1 MGVSGLF
8 KVIDDS
14 KLLTDY
20 DLHDTRLIIDGSNLY
35 HFLYN
40 LPEEYGGN
48 YDTYADT
55 CKTFF
60 ATLKA
65 CKVEPYVVLD
75 GGYDPDNQKWNT
87 VVQRKESRIYNAS
100 KICKKG
106 PDPIKPTV
114 DMDDGNDPEW
124 NTVLNRK
131 TYKRARD
138 VLKRENG
145 TEVTKDHVWPI
156 LCEETFCHVLR
167 ELQIPH
173 VKCPYEA
180 DREIAVLANMWKCPV
195 LSNDSDFFIFKL
207 EKGVIPII
215 HCLAKDIGM
224 TLKHKKQTNTFSSL
238 KEPATIPTDQ
248 EIVYITVKHYCY
260 TSLIGRVN
268 GQWEFLPI
276 LATFGGNDYVDFN
289 KLKRFYTAICKKYEE
304 KDLSLITKDKTRLK
318 SLFLWSTGV
327 KSETNAIDEVL
338 EHVEDSEE
346 EKLKLQDAIR
356 YSLQSYKNIE
366 DFPTMDVAKF
376 FASDI
381 SKFDIGTMI
390 DYVQEKSLPGRLLE
404 MLRTC
409 KMANSFLQNV
419 AVNQRVI
426 FNCQIEDMDEPSTYN
441 CSRNIRKVLYGLT
454 GKSKIEENDRQKIK
468 IITVDITASTKVRF
482 GTQYLDVP
490 SLQNVPNDT
499 VEKRQNI
506 MFGTLG
512 LNSKLIDSL
521 PADPCATF
529 LVGVLRFWWT
539 NAEPKVTENHL
550 SAAIIGMILLHSH
563 SIRSDACETVKQQC
577 LVPSIEQAIK
587 VQDNDQVEQ
596 FVREMAN
603 EMDIHRNKHTG
614 QAYWGNEEIKII
626 HGFSQ
631 LQTCYLSAVYLNQAL
646 MYPVDLP
653 SPAVLF
659 NCTLMYNV
667 CRSLKTSKIT
677 DCSDNVCKSLETS
690 KITNCSDNRF
700 MRLETSEIN
709 DFADNICN
717 SLETSEN
724 TDCSDIFP
732 LKSPLHNLF
741 TLWKTVVKTTESK
754 DGVAG

>member
-1 MGVSGLF
+1 MMTRDKPDRPNPYPVKPTMGVSGLF

-180 DREIAVLANMWKCPV
+180 DREIAVLANMWKCP
-195 LSNDSDFFIFKL
+195 
-207 EKGVIPII
+207 
-215 HCLAKDIGM
+215 
-224 TLKHKKQTNTFSSL
+224 
-238 KEPATIPTDQ
+238 
-248 EIVYITVKHYCY
+248 
-260 TSLIGRVN
+260 
-268 GQWEFLPI
+268 
-276 LATFGGNDYVDFN
+276 
-289 KLKRFYTAICKKYEE
+289 
-304 KDLSLITKDKTRLK
+304 
-318 SLFLWSTGV
+318 
-327 KSETNAIDEVL
+327 
-338 EHVEDSEE
+338 
-346 EKLKLQDAIR
+346 
-356 YSLQSYKNIE
+356 
-366 DFPTMDVAKF
+366 
-376 FASDI
+376 
-381 SKFDIGTMI
+381 
-390 DYVQEKSLPGRLLE
+390 
-404 MLRTC
+404 
-409 KMANSFLQNV
+409 
-419 AVNQRVI
+419 
-426 FNCQIEDMDEPSTYN
+426 IEDMDEPSTYN

-468 IITVDITASTKVRF
+468 IITVDITASTK
-482 GTQYLDVP
+482 
-490 SLQNVPNDT
+490 
-499 VEKRQNI
+499 
-506 MFGTLG
+506 
-512 LNSKLIDSL
+512 
-521 PADPCATF
+521 
-529 LVGVLRFWWT
+529 
-539 NAEPKVTENHL
+539 
-550 SAAIIGMILLHSH
+550 
-563 SIRSDACETVKQQC
+563 
-577 LVPSIEQAIK
+577 
-587 VQDNDQVEQ
+587 
-596 FVREMAN
+596 
-603 EMDIHRNKHTG
+603 
-614 QAYWGNEEIKII
+614 
-626 HGFSQ
+626 

-754 DGVAG
+754 DGVA